1 MKVLVLALMGLLI
14 AAGCSE
20 IPGFSGPSP
29 SASASSPVQLDAA
42 VPTPAAFPNDV
53 PVYPRARL
61 TAAAAFNSAGQ
72 VTWGMEWETSDD
84 PAKVQAYYVKQLNQG
99 DWKLTVNSA
108 PASGAVFAGTFARNS
123 NSHNTGTIAVKAEQ
137 GVTVIALSFLGS

>member
-1 MKVLVLALMGLLI
+1 MKMLVVAMAGLLF
-14 AAGCSE
+14 AAGCSQ

-29 SASASSPVQLDAA
+29 SASGSPPVQLDDG
-42 VPTPAAFPNDV
+42 VPTPAAFPADV

-72 VTWGMEWETSDD
+72 VTWGMEWQTTDD
-84 PAKVQAYYVKQLNQG
+84 PAKVQAYYQRQLNQG
-99 DWKLTVNSA
+99 DWKLTVGNA
-108 PASGAVFAGTFARNS
+108 PSGALFAGTFARNS
-123 NSHNTGTIAVKAEQ
+123 NSRNTGTIAVSSAQ